1 MTERQKWHDVLD
13 RTICIMAEHGKIT
26 AATGDPADDNF
37 VFRLNPEMDN
47 VSLEQMI
54 DDFVN
59 RYPAT
64 LNYLR
69 RRWSEAH

>member
-1 MTERQKWHDVLD
+1 
-13 RTICIMAEHGKIT
+13 MARSPLL
-26 AATGDPADDNF
+26 TGDPADDNF